1 LQSLKPDYP
10 EIIFIGNQSSILI
23 FHAMETIILKGDRI
37 KEIILAETKS
47 EISRLKEKF
56 SRVPGIA
63 FIGFIC
69 SYLFVPFQLS
79 S

>member
-1 LQSLKPDYP
+1 
-10 EIIFIGNQSSILI
+10 
-23 FHAMETIILKGDRI
+23 METIILKGDRI